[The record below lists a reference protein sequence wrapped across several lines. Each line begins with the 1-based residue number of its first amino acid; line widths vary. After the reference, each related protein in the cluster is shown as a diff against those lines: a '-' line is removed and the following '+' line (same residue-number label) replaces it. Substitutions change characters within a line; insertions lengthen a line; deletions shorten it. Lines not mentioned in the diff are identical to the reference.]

1 MNSDIFYLGIVGSR
15 TFTDYEMFKEK
26 ISQILL
32 KLRSKYSK
40 IVFVSGG
47 CPKGADHFAK
57 QYAIE
62 NSIEIIEYLADWDK
76 YGKSAGFKRNQLI
89 IDKSDLLV
97 AFWDGQSKGTLH
109 DLKLMN
115 MKKINRTIIIKFNLK
130 V

>member
-1 MNSDIFYLGIVGSR
+1 MNSDVFYLGIVGSR
-15 TFTDYEMFKEK
+15 TFTDYVMFKEK

-32 KLRSKYSK
+32 KLEKKYSK

-47 CPKGADHFAK
+47 CPKGADNFAK
-57 QYAIE
+57 QYAVE

-76 YGKSAGFKRNQLI
+76 YGKSAGFKRNHLI

-97 AFWDGQSKGTLH
+97 AFWDGYSKGTLH

-115 MKKINRTIIIKFNLK
+115 MKQINRTIIIKF
-130 V
+130 